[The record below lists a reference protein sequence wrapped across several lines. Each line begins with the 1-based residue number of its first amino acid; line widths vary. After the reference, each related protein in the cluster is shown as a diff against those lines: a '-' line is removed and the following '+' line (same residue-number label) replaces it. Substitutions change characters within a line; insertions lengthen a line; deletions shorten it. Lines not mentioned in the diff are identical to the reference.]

1 MSCCTSTHAHACV
14 KLLLY
19 EHSKLWCCLR
29 KEGRRTWSPH
39 CTQVCWFLMI
49 YMVHNYYALEKVSN
63 PNYVIYY
70 DFSHAKSIFK
80 QEICHKIIYVNVGI
94 SQNLLSHLLYPV
106 GKVTSSSLVHIC
118 SFVLWVCFVIIS
130 CRFQRKRKEW
140 RVMNPLFHTCYHQT
154 KITNA

>member
-29 KEGRRTWSPH
+29 KEGRRTWSAH

-49 YMVHNYYALEKVSN
+49 YFMVHNYYALENVSN
-63 PNYVIYY
+63 PNYVTCQEY
-70 DFSHAKSIFK
+70 FFK
-80 QEICHKIIYVNVGI
+80 RENCHIYVNVGI
-94 SQNLLSHLLYPV
+94 SQNLLSYLLYPV

-140 RVMNPLFHTCYHQT
+140 RVRNPLFHTCCHQT

>member
-29 KEGRRTWSPH
+29 KEGRRTWSAH

-49 YMVHNYYALEKVSN
+49 YILWSIIIMLLKTYPIL
-63 PNYVIYY
+63 IML
-70 DFSHAKSIFK
+70 HAKSIFK
-80 QEICHKIIYVNVGI
+80 RENCHIYVNVGI
-94 SQNLLSHLLYPV
+94 SQNLLSYLLYPV

-140 RVMNPLFHTCYHQT
+140 RVMNPLFHTCCHQT